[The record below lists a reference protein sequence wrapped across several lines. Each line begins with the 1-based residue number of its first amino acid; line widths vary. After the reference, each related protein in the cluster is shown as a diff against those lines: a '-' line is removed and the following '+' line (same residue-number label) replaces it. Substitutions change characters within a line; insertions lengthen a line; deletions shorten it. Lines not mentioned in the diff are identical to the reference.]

1 MEDDVEV
8 AAAGHVGRF
17 FSGTTIASPTDFSSD
32 VIAGSYSASFSGA
45 TIATGGYASNFS
57 LL

>member
-1 MEDDVEV
+1 MEDDGEV

-17 FSGTTIASPTDFSSD
+17 FSGATIAPSADFSSD
-32 VIAGSYSASFSGA
+32 VIAGSFSASFSGA